1 MSIEKDKLEYLE
13 YHYSKLLDSDHR
25 SALHHLTSVAKVAEK
40 IRTTRQCKGH
50 RLSKI
55 NFDYIDPLKL
65 ETISMFHSIYPDV
78 IQNEQEWEYAIELL
92 NDDIIEQVLLYFKR
106 CSVDGIETINE
117 TLLTD
122 PAFHYYTVIRLADIR
137 LHTDILM
144 CDKPLKDTDIKHL
157 NKLKEEYLTIINLT
171 K

>member
-50 RLSKI
+50 QLLKI

-65 ETISMFHSIYPDV
+65 ETIAMFHSIYPD
-78 IQNEQEWEYAIELL
+78 IIKNDNEWDYVKNLL
-92 NDDIIEQVLLYFKR
+92 NDDIIEKVLLYFKR
-106 CSVDGIETINE
+106 YSFVGIDTINE

-122 PAFHYYTVIRLADIR
+122 PAFHYYTVIRIADIR

-144 CDKPLKDTDIKHL
+144 SDKPLKDTDIEHL

>member
-13 YHYSKLLDSDHR
+13 YHYSRLMDTDHR

-50 RLSKI
+50 KLSKI

-65 ETISMFHSIYPDV
+65 ETTAMFHSVYPDV
-78 IQNEQEWEYAIELL
+78 AKNVHEREYVIKLL
-92 NDDIIEQVLLYFKR
+92 NDDIIEKVLLYFKR
-106 CSVDGIETINE
+106 CSYNGIDSINE

-122 PAFHYYTVIRLADIR
+122 PAFHYYLVIRLADIR
-137 LHTDILM
+137 IHTDILM
-144 CDKPLKDTDIKHL
+144 CDKPLKDTDIEHL
-157 NKLKEEYLTIINLT
+157 NKLKKEYFTIINLT